1 MILQRDKI
9 LKLIQTNNL
18 ITSINPVNIG
28 EFTVDLMAE
37 RFYSGDENFNII
49 NLPPMKAIICQT
61 YEIIDLPNDIVGFVS
76 IRNRWLRKGLVLHA
90 PIYHPG
96 HKTQVTFA
104 LQNISCQDIT
114 LLEGETY
121 AQIMF
126 YELSHDAKP
135 YIGKYYNEIHRLVDG
150 AFLLNI

>member
-1 MILQRDKI
+1 MILQKDKI

-18 ITSINPVNIG
+18 ITSINPTHIG

-37 RFYSGDENFNII
+37 RFYSGDDNFNCIKL
-49 NLPPMKAIICQT
+49 LPMRAVICQT

-76 IRNRWLRKGLVLHA
+76 IRNKWLRNGLVLHA
-90 PIYHPG
+90 PIFHPG

-104 LQNISCQDIT
+104 LQNISTDEIR
-114 LLEGETY
+114 LVEGESY

-135 YIGKYYNEIHRLVDG
+135 YIGKYYNEMYRLVDG
-150 AFLLNI
+150 AFNKV

>member
-18 ITSINPVNIG
+18 ITSINPTHIG

-37 RFYSGDENFNII
+37 RFYSGDKDFNTIP
-49 NLPPMKAIICQT
+49 LPPMRGIICQT
-61 YEIIDLPNDIVGFVS
+61 YEIIDLPNDIIGFVS
-76 IRNRWLRKGLVLHA
+76 IRNKWLREGLVLHA

-96 HKTQVTFA
+96 HKTQVTFT
-104 LQNISCQDIT
+104 LQNISCQAIT
-114 LLEGETY
+114 LLEGESY

-135 YIGKYYNEIHRLVDG
+135 YIGKYYNEMYRLVDG
-150 AFLLNI
+150 AFH